1 MTPGERLKVARKRLG
16 YSVEQM
22 ADALHLRGEHAGVD
36 IRNWERGRREPSG
49 VVLRC
54 AEALAV
60 VADLLDV
67 MRESTNDQRP
77 AVDRANAFLGA
88 SE

>member
-1 MTPGERLKVARKRLG
+1 MTPGERMKAARKRLN

-22 ADALHLRGEHAGVD
+22 ADALHLRGENAGVD
-36 IRNWERGRREPSG
+36 VRNWERGRREPTG
-49 VVLRC
+49 VVVRC
-54 AEALAV
+54 AEALAI

-77 AVDRANAFLGA
+77 AVERANAFLGA
-88 SE
+88 DE